1 MSWNGYPKYVVNK
14 VIKNL
19 VERYK
24 DNVVQNDSVNSDE
37 DDLSQV
43 FVRLPYCG
51 PTGERLVRKCI
62 SRISRQLSKKVRFKI
77 LYKTNKISDFV
88 SVKDPIPKGQNNNV
102 IYQIQCPGCQK
113 FYIGKT
119 ACCAEK
125 RMYEHAEKIDQ
136 PMFQHFEKC
145 SEFQQTVGLFALPD
159 VDTSA
164 EPICPK
170 NHYASAV
177 LNNYKV
183 LKTVHNGALLALSE
197 TFFIRKNN
205 PHINDGLKACVDFHV
220 FDF

>member
-1 MSWNGYPKYVVNK
+1 MY
-14 VIKNL
+14 
-19 VERYK
+19 
-24 DNVVQNDSVNSDE
+24 Q
-37 DDLSQV
+37 Q
-43 FVRLPYCG
+43 
-51 PTGERLVRKCI
+51 T
-62 SRISRQLSKKVRFKI
+62 KKVCFKI

-88 SVKDPIPKGQNNNV
+88 SVKDPIPKGQKNNV
-102 IYQIQCPGCQK
+102 IYQIQCPGCHK

-125 RMYEHAEKIDQ
+125 RMYEHAEKVDQ